1 MLLEQLLQIYNCC
14 KWCYIRFCKCNLFN
28 AEAVTVNGGT
38 ISTSTGTSSFAGAI
52 TLGAHS
58 TFDVDGTQLTVSG
71 NVTDGAGTY
80 NITKTGNGILVLS
93 NTTNSYDGTTTISAG
108 TLTVTGRLDSGTYSA
123 NIINNSA
130 LIYNSASAQD
140 V

>member
-1 MLLEQLLQIYNCC
+1 MAVRLQH
-14 KWCYIRFCKCNLFN
+14 LQ
-28 AEAVTVNGGT
+28 EP
-38 ISTSTGTSSFAGAI
+38 STFAGAI

-71 NVTDGAGTY
+71 NVTDGDGTY

-130 LIYNSASAQD
+130 LIYNSASAQTFSWSISGNGTLEKANA
-140 V
+140 VVP